1 MGVRTAEN
9 CWDRAGYGDCRL
21 ALHGCRKCIYGQS
34 GSDSRLCN
42 STVDIHSADE
52 QPTCAHIANTGG
64 NMRKIL
70 ILIVMILLTITPIR
84 AMEFT
89 APTAPADVEQML
101 PAETES
107 FSEGLWKIFQDS
119 IQKLHPEVA
128 AAAGCCVALIAVAL
142 LSSLFNAVPGEQ
154 KRVVRLVSAIAVG
167 TILVSQSNTMVRLC
181 VDTIEEMSEYGKLLL
196 PVMTGA
202 LAAQG
207 GTTGATALYAGTVA
221 FDTALTVLITKL
233 LIPLIYLF
241 LALAIAN
248 AATGAELLKKLRDFL
263 KWLMSWSL
271 KTILYVFTGY
281 MTITGVISGTTDAS
295 LVKATKLTIS
305 GIVPVVG
312 GILSDASETI
322 ILSAGVMKNA
332 VGIYGLLVIGA
343 IWLTP
348 FLQIG
353 VQYLLLKL
361 TAAVCG
367 VFGVKEASDVIGDF
381 SGAMGILLAMAGA
394 VCFILLVSTICFM
407 KGMT

>member
-1 MGVRTAEN
+1 
-9 CWDRAGYGDCRL
+9 
-21 ALHGCRKCIYGQS
+21 
-34 GSDSRLCN
+34 
-42 STVDIHSADE
+42 
-52 QPTCAHIANTGG
+52 
-64 NMRKIL
+64 MRKIL
-70 ILIVMILLTITPIR
+70 ILIILTLLIIMPVR

-89 APTAPADVEQML
+89 APTAPEEVEQML

-107 FSEGLWKIFQDS
+107 FSEGLWKIFQDATK
-119 IQKLHPEVA
+119 KLHPEFVS
-128 AAAGCCVALIAVAL
+128 AAGCCIAL
-142 LSSLFNAVPGEQ
+142 LAVVLLASLFNAMPGEQ
-154 KRVVRLVSAIAVG
+154 KRVIRLVSAIAVG
-167 TILVSQSNTMVRLC
+167 TILITRSNTMVSLC
-181 VDTIEEMSEYGKLLL
+181 VDTIEQLSEYGKLLL

-221 FDTALTVLITKL
+221 FDTVLIILITKL
-233 LIPLIYLF
+233 LVPLVYLF
-241 LALAIAN
+241 LALTIAN

-305 GIVPVVG
+305 GVVPVVG
-312 GILSDASETI
+312 GILADASETV

-332 VGIYGLLVIGA
+332 VGVYGLLVIGA

-361 TAAVCG
+361 TAAVCS
-367 VFGVKEASDVIGDF
+367 VFGVKEASDVMDGF
-381 SGAMGILLAMAGA
+381 SAAMGILLAMAGA
-394 VCFILLVSTICFM
+394 VCFMLLVSTICFM

>member
-1 MGVRTAEN
+1 
-9 CWDRAGYGDCRL
+9 
-21 ALHGCRKCIYGQS
+21 
-34 GSDSRLCN
+34 
-42 STVDIHSADE
+42 
-52 QPTCAHIANTGG
+52 
-64 NMRKIL
+64 MRKIL
-70 ILIVMILLTITPIR
+70 ILIVMIFLTITPVR

-128 AAAGCCVALIAVAL
+128 AATGCCVALIAVAL

-181 VDTIEEMSEYGKLLL
+181 VDTIEEISEYGKLLL

-305 GIVPVVG
+305 GVVPVVG